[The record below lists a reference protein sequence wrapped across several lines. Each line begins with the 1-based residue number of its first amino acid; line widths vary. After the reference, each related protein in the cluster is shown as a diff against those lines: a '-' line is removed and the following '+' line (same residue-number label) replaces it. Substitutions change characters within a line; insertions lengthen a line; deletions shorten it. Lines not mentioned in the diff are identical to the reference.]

1 MLKHLKICDWT
12 LLVLT
17 LLILASSLQLEITA
31 GATPLWVWLHMAA
44 GTLFLL
50 LILRHLYLH
59 FRWKSW
65 WTRLVAS
72 RAAPSTPS
80 TRATAPSSPYSS
92 SLDSRPAKAPSPEA
106 PFSPSPDSRPA
117 PEVPI
122 SSSPEAPSS
131 PSPDSRPAKASSCFN
146 VSVPVQWSERKRAA
160 SPQPPASPQSA
171 PSRNSRRPLRWLAI
185 TGILLLL
192 SAGAAAAHWLA
203 DPVHSGIGALHG
215 KIGFLFLILLIPN
228 ILRHRRFY
236 LPRKPA
242 AKTPLRPY
250 GRPAPSSNSGDA

>member
-31 GATPLWVWLHMAA
+31 GATPLWVWLHMFL

-59 FRWKSW
+59 FRWTNW

-72 RAAPSTPS
+72 RPAPSI
-80 TRATAPSSPYSS
+80 PSSS
-92 SLDSRPAKAPSPEA
+92 
-106 PFSPSPDSRPA
+106 SPDSRPA

-160 SPQPPASPQSA
+160 SPQSPASPQPPASPQSA
-171 PSRNSRRPLRWLAI
+171 TPRNSRRPLRWLTL

-192 SAGAAAAHWLA
+192 SAVAAAAHWLA

-215 KIGFLFLILLIPN
+215 KIGFLFLILLIPH

-250 GRPAPSSNSGDA
+250 RKPAPHSHRGEA

>member
-50 LILRHLYLH
+50 LIVRHLYLH
-59 FRWKSW
+59 FRWKNW

-72 RAAPSTPS
+72 GPAPSA
-80 TRATAPSSPYSS
+80 ATAPSSPSS
-92 SLDSRPAKAPSPEA
+92 SSPA
-106 PFSPSPDSRPA
+106 SRPA
-117 PEVPI
+117 P
-122 SSSPEAPSS
+122 
-131 PSPDSRPAKASSCFN
+131 ASSCFN

-171 PSRNSRRPLRWLAI
+171 PSRNSRLPLRWLTL

-192 SAGAAAAHWLA
+192 SAIVAALHWLA

-215 KIGFLFLILLIPN
+215 KIGFLFLILLIPH

-250 GRPAPSSNSGDA
+250 GKPAPHSYHGEA